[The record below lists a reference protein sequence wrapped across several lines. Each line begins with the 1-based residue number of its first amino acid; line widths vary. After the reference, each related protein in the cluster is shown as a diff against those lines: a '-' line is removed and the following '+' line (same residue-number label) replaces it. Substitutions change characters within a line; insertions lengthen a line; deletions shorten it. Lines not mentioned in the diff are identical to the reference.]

1 MDSLTAALLVIALS
15 GSAGGIILGMT
26 VRTSHKLRI
35 PFSGRLLEIAF
46 IGDALVGAA
55 ASIAVFFVTGPL
67 FDLTLTQEMAGD
79 QLIKMVAL
87 GVLSGLVGLKVLAT
101 SSGHV
106 FERIAVL
113 DDRLE
118 QLEKGRKTQELIR
131 RAELLAAENRLDHA
145 LAQYAEALRID
156 PRNEDA
162 LLGKAQVLCDRCKWD
177 EAIATVSKVLAVNP
191 ACERAYYD
199 RACYK
204 NATGKYETEDVLQDL
219 KSAVTL
225 DPLYKTYAALQDNHF
240 QNLRDDEKFQ
250 SLVQ

>member
-1 MDSLTAALLVIALS
+1 MDPLTARLLVIVLS

-35 PFSGRLLEIAF
+35 PFTGRLLEIAF
-46 IGDALVGAA
+46 LGDALVGAA
-55 ASIAVFFVTGPL
+55 ASVALFFVTGPL
-67 FDLTLTQEMAGD
+67 FDLTLTQEMASD
-79 QLIKMVAL
+79 QWIKVMAL
-87 GVLSGLVGLKVLAT
+87 GVLSGLVGMKVLAT

-106 FERIAVL
+106 FERISVL
-113 DDRLE
+113 DDRMA

-131 RAELLAAENRLDHA
+131 KAESLAAENRLEHA
-145 LAQYAEALRID
+145 LARYAEALRID

-162 LLGKAQVLCDRCKWD
+162 LLGQAQILCDRCKWD
-177 EAIATVSKVLAVNP
+177 EAVTTVSKVLAVNP
-191 ACERAYYD
+191 SCERAYYD

-204 NATGKYETEDVLQDL
+204 NATGKYEKEEILQDL

-240 QNLRDDEKFQ
+240 QNLRDDERFQ